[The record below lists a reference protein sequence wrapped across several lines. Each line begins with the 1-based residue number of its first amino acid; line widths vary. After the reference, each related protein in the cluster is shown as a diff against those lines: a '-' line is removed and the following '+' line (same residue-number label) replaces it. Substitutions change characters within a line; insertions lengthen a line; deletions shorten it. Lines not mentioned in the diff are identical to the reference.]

1 MSTASRPGGSLP
13 ATLQRRLRRQLTVF
27 VFVAAAFFAGW
38 LGVLVAPILD
48 RILLVGLLVVV
59 SYALTVSLVD
69 FFRRE

>member
-38 LGVLVAPILD
+38 FGVLVAPILD
-48 RILLVGLLVVV
+48 RILLVVV

>member
-13 ATLQRRLRRQLTVF
+13 ASLQRRLRRQLTVF

-38 LGVLVAPILD
+38 FGVLVAPILD